1 MTDPANSAAESEGTA
16 VDAGPIDPPNAT
28 STSAAP
34 PPSSWSNPAPVLSG
48 PAPGYAYV
56 GFWRRFVAAIIDGIL
71 LTIVSYAIFIPM
83 LLGSFGTADVG
94 LLSGPNAYSI
104 DPVTGLAVASPA
116 AMAVLGR
123 MMGQMLLTFGIV
135 LLIQALYFVVLW
147 TWRGATLGQMAL
159 GVEIRN
165 ESNGRRIS
173 LGRSLLRYL
182 GYLISGW
189 ILGIG
194 FIWVAFDRRKQGW
207 HDKIG
212 GTVVVRRMNRS

>member
-1 MTDPANSAAESEGTA
+1 M
-16 VDAGPIDPPNAT
+16 
-28 STSAAP
+28 
-34 PPSSWSNPAPVLSG
+34 SG

-56 GFWRRFVAAIIDGIL
+56 GFWRRFVAALIDGFL

-83 LLGSFGTADVG
+83 LLGSFGSADIG
-94 LLSGPNAYSI
+94 LLGSRNAYSI

-123 MMGQMLLTFGIV
+123 MMGQMFLAIGIILLV
-135 LLIQALYFVVLW
+135 QALYFVILW

-165 ESNGRRIS
+165 EADGRRIS
-173 LGRSLLRYL
+173 FGRSLLRYL
-182 GYLISGW
+182 GYLISSW

-207 HDKIG
+207 HDKIA
-212 GTVVVRRMNRS
+212 GTVVVRRMN